1 MNRSIIVNSV
11 EAFLP
16 KGTGIKTFSRSL
28 IAALA
33 GCTPN
38 SVNLLISTSSKKASN
53 PIVSSNIIHQ
63 HRKLGRLEKLIT
75 ALKIKTS
82 CLLEPSWLPSKALI
96 KEVEVTDPLR
106 LPTLEKVYGE
116 LLGFDPGLK
125 IDSYEKCSH
134 GFVYASQI
142 FQNALPRFKLNRRL
156 THLRLPRNM
165 RLSGNPVYFHSPLP
179 YPILLDKCANITTI
193 HDIIPITHSALCL
206 DDPEYWYDLVA
217 SLLRSCDAI
226 HCISHHTARGV
237 EKFFGSQ
244 ASSKL
249 FVAHQPI
256 NLGHVTPEFEAN
268 SLLELRSSYEKSHA
282 GQRYILQIGAVE
294 PKKNH
299 QTTIEA
305 FQLLRKEY
313 PSLRLVV
320 LGKSGWLSE
329 DLCNYLARASPE
341 GIEWVR
347 AASYGSLVRYLRHA
361 SAVVFPSIVE
371 GWGLPPLE
379 AMSYGVPVVASPI
392 EPCKEAL
399 GQAPLYMDDPS
410 DAWSLAQHLRNILAN
425 ADLAAELV
433 SNGFARAKLYSHS
446 TFAAHLSAA
455 YAQIPAKN

>member
-1 MNRSIIVNSV
+1 M
-11 EAFLP
+11 
-16 KGTGIKTFSRSL
+16 
-28 IAALA
+28 
-33 GCTPN
+33 
-38 SVNLLISTSSKKASN
+38 
-53 PIVSSNIIHQ
+53 Q
-63 HRKLGRLEKLIT
+63 QYRKPSRLEKLI
-75 ALKIKTS
+75 AAVKIKAS

-106 LPTLEKVYGE
+106 LPTLEKVYSE

-125 IDSYEKCSH
+125 IDSYEKRSH
-134 GFVYASQI
+134 DLVYASQI
-142 FQNALPRFKLNRRL
+142 FKNSLLRFKLNRRL
-156 THLRLPRNM
+156 THLRLPKNVRA
-165 RLSGNPVYFHSPLP
+165 SGNPVFFHSPLP
-179 YPILLDKCANITTI
+179 YPILLEKCANITTI
-193 HDIIPITHSALCL
+193 HDIIPITHSAFCL
-206 DDPEYWYDLVA
+206 DDPEYWYDLVS
-217 SLLRSCDAI
+217 SLLKRCDAI
-226 HCISHHTARGV
+226 HCISHYTARGI

-244 ASSKL
+244 AHPKL

-305 FQLLRKEY
+305 FQLLRKED
-313 PSLRLVV
+313 PSLKLVV
-320 LGKSGWLSE
+320 LGKAGWLSE
-329 DLCNYLARASPE
+329 DLCDYLESARSE

-347 AASYGSLVRYLRHA
+347 AASYASLVRYLRHA

-399 GQAPLYMDDPS
+399 GQAPLYMDDAS
-410 DAWSLAQHLRNILAN
+410 DAWSLAEHLRNILAN

-433 SNGFARAKLYSHS
+433 SNGFSRAKMYSHS